1 MTRKFHTMSIEDR
14 EMFAYNAAYTRQQ
27 AEIKRILS
35 HPEQRLR
42 HVFDFIKGADEGMRV
57 KCYDAI
63 SKYSDQLDWSE
74 AHY

>member
-14 EMFAYNAAYTRQQ
+14 EMFAYNAAYNKQQ
-27 AEIKRILS
+27 AEIARINA
-35 HPEQRLR
+35 HPEQRMKYC
-42 HVFDFIKGADEGMRV
+42 FSFIEGADDGMRV

-63 SKYSDQLDWSE
+63 AKYSELLDWSE